1 MLPAPGRFAGERG
14 KKDWKKNNEGT
25 PSGRISRPR
34 SRFFESSPSLSRVWS
49 LASRERYPWMLV
61 YLLWQLFPSW
71 CARSRVL
78 KRGFWK
84 GTREFQRVYT
94 SILLPLVAK
103 KPRGTDRKALSRTC
117 VYPAPDDL
125 SALFLFFE
133 VRRVRTS
140 SFCLFFVVAPRQRDT
155 LDLATA
161 EFFPP
166 LHEIPTV
173 ALAVSHSSLPC
184 ILAS

>member
-1 MLPAPGRFAGERG
+1 MGFSWLGIPEIPVLPAPGRFAVERG

-25 PSGRISRPR
+25 PSGGISRPR

-71 CARSRVL
+71 CARSRVP

-84 GTREFQRVYT
+84 GAREFQRVYT
-94 SILLPLVAK
+94 FVLFPLVAK
-103 KPRGTDRKALSRTC
+103 KPRGADRKALSRTR

-133 VRRVRTS
+133 ARRVRRVHLLFVFFSLLPRDTETPWTWLLP
-140 SFCLFFVVAPRQRDT
+140 SFCP
-155 LDLATA
+155 
-161 EFFPP
+161 
-166 LHEIPTV
+166 
-173 ALAVSHSSLPC
+173 HSTRYQQ
-184 ILAS
+184 